1 MTAKPLPPKQ
11 QAFVREYLIDLN
23 ASAAYRRAGYTSGNA
38 DVTGPR
44 LLGKVGVAKAI
55 QSAMDA
61 RAKRTEI
68 TQDYVLRNI
77 VEIGERCMQRAPV
90 MVGHGKDRKQAQ
102 EFTTDPETGEERLAD
117 VWEFDSQGALRAQ
130 ELLGKHLKL
139 FTDKTEISGPDGGP
153 VTLNILPVKAPT
165 NDSQIKNTPEIG
177 NSSGETPINR

>member
-23 ASAAYRRAGYTSGNA
+23 ASAAYRRAGYRTGNA
-38 DVTGPR
+38 NVLGPR
-44 LLGKVGVAKAI
+44 LLANAGIQAAI

-68 TQDYVLRNI
+68 NADYVLQNI
-77 VEIGERCMQRAPV
+77 VEIGQRCMQRSPV

-102 EFTTDPETGEERLAD
+102 EFVVDPETGEERLAN
-117 VWEFDSQGALRAQ
+117 VWTFDSQGALRAQ

-139 FTDKTEISGPDGGP
+139 FTDKTEVSGS
-153 VTLNILPVKAPT
+153 VTVQAGAEDEKL
-165 NDSQIKNTPEIG
+165 
-177 NSSGETPINR
+177 